1 VSRDYEL
8 GVVFSPEASEEE
20 TRSVMDRIE
29 QIVAHHDGQIVRV
42 NQWGRR
48 RLAYPID
55 RHRDGF
61 YVFIDMVL
69 TPETVIEIER
79 ALMVSEIVLRE
90 MVRKRDPKAVLRE
103 REEREARA
111 AAAAAVPETSA
122 ETTEAPV
129 AEVVETTEVP
139 VAEVVET
146 TEAPVAEVAET
157 PATIAEV
164 PEEVPAAPVAEE
176 TPAAPA
182 VEEPA
187 TPATEEPATPAPVA
201 ETSEEQVK
209 A

>member
-79 ALMVSEIVLRE
+79 TLKVSEIVLRE

-122 ETTEAPV
+122 ETTEAPT
-129 AEVVETTEVP
+129 AEATEV
-139 VAEVVET
+139 AET
-146 TEAPVAEVAET
+146 TEATVAET
-157 PATIAEV
+157 TETTATAEV
-164 PEEVPAAPVAEE
+164 TEEVPAAPVAEE
-176 TPAAPA
+176 APAAPA
-182 VEEPA
+182 AEES
-187 TPATEEPATPAPVA
+187 ATPAPVA

>member
-8 GVVFSPEASEEE
+8 GIVFSPEASEEE

-29 QIVAHHDGQIVRV
+29 QIVAHREGQIVRV

-79 ALMVSEIVLRE
+79 TLKVSEIVLRE

-111 AAAAAVPETSA
+111 AAAAAAPETTA
-122 ETTEAPV
+122 ETTEAPA
-129 AEVVETTEVP
+129 AEVSETPAATAATPEEVP
-139 VAEVVET
+139 AE
-146 TEAPVAEVAET
+146 PVAAET
-157 PATIAEV
+157 PAAPAAEEPATTV
-164 PEEVPAAPVAEE
+164 TEEPAAPVAEE
-176 TPAAPA
+176 PA
-182 VEEPA
+182 
-187 TPATEEPATPAPVA
+187 APVA
-201 ETSEEQVK
+201 ETSEEQVE

>member
-29 QIVAHHDGQIVRV
+29 QIVAHREGQIVRV

-79 ALMVSEIVLRE
+79 TLKVSEIVLRE

-111 AAAAAVPETSA
+111 AAAAAVPETTA
-122 ETTEAPV
+122 ETTEAP
-129 AEVVETTEVP
+129 A
-139 VAEVVET
+139 
-146 TEAPVAEVAET
+146 AEVAET
-157 PATIAEV
+157 PAASAETPAV
-164 PEEVPAAPVAEE
+164 ETPEEVPAEPVAEE
-176 TPAAPA
+176 APATPAAA
-182 VEEPA
+182 EPA
-187 TPATEEPATPAPVA
+187 TTATEEPAAPAA
-201 ETSEEQVK
+201 ETSEEQQVEV
-209 A
+209 

>member
-1 VSRDYEL
+1 MSRDYEL

-29 QIVAHHDGQIVRV
+29 QIVAHREGQIVRV

-79 ALMVSEIVLRE
+79 TLKVSEIVLRE

-111 AAAAAVPETSA
+111 AAAAAAPETAA
-122 ETTEAPV
+122 ETTEAPPV
-129 AEVVETTEVP
+129 EETATAITAESPIVET
-139 VAEVVET
+139 
-146 TEAPVAEVAET
+146 
-157 PATIAEV
+157 
-164 PEEVPAAPVAEE
+164 PEEVPAEPVAEE
-176 TPAAPA
+176 ASATPVAAEPATIATEEPVTAEPATTVTEEPAAPA
-182 VEEPA
+182 VE
-187 TPATEEPATPAPVA
+187 
-201 ETSEEQVK
+201 TSEEQVE